1 MARPFLTPALDR
13 LAREISTFP
22 GIGRRAAE
30 RIALH
35 LATRSKDEISR
46 LADVLVESHNDLLN
60 CSTCGNL
67 ADSDPCS
74 VCGAP
79 DRDLG
84 TICVV
89 EGPREV
95 GVLERLGSYRGVYHV
110 LGGLLAP
117 LAGIGRDD
125 LRVDALVERAR
136 GEAVHEIILVLSPSL
151 EGDTTALLLEQEL
164 AGSGVRVTRAARGIP
179 SGGDLDFLD
188 EVTLGSALEGRRET
202 PPA

>member
-1 MARPFLTPALDR
+1 MPRHHLAPALDR
-13 LAREISTFP
+13 LVREISTFP

-30 RIALH
+30 RIALD
-35 LATRSKDEISR
+35 LASRSADEIRR
-46 LADVLVESHNDLLN
+46 LAEVLVESHGNLRN
-60 CSTCGNL
+60 CSVCGNL
-67 ADSDPCS
+67 ADVDPCG
-74 VCGAP
+74 VCSAS
-79 DRDLG
+79 DRDHG
-84 TICVV
+84 TVCVV

-125 LRVDALVERAR
+125 LRVDSLLERVKDGR
-136 GEAVHEIILVLSPSL
+136 VKEVILVLSPSL
-151 EGDTTALLLEQEL
+151 EGDTTALLVEQEL
-164 AGSGVRVTRAARGIP
+164 VESGVRVTRAARGIP

-202 PPA
+202 PST